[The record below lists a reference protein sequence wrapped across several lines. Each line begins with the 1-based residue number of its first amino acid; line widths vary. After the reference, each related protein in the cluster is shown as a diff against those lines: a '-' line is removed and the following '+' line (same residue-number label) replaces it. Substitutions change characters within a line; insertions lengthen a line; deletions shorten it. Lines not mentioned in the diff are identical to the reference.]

1 MAFSIYRFAW
11 SIFAAWLVLKLYNV
25 IYNLLL
31 HPLAKYPG
39 PLPARVTDWWKTY
52 IEVVKKESF
61 VHLVIKLH
69 EEYGMFDPVGFLI
82 KTRAEKDTGD
92 VVRVSPNEVVCLA

>member
-1 MAFSIYRFAW
+1 MGVSVSLLLW
-11 SIFAAWLVLKLYNV
+11 SLVSAWLALKFYNA

-61 VHLVIKLH
+61 VHLVIELH
-69 EEYGMFDPVGFLI
+69 EQYGMFG
-82 KTRAEKDTGD
+82 A
-92 VVRVSPNEVVCLA
+92 

>member
-1 MAFSIYRFAW
+1 MPVTMDFSIYRFAW
-11 SIFAAWLVLKLYNV
+11 FLFAAWLALKFYNA

-39 PLPARVTDWWKTY
+39 PFPARVTDWWKTY

-61 VHLVIKLH
+61 AHLVIKLH
-69 EEYGMFDPVGFLI
+69 EQYGMFDP
-82 KTRAEKDTGD
+82 
-92 VVRVSPNEVVCLA
+92 